1 MFPFEIKFVLSA
13 SKIITAKIAPATL
26 TSKLNKKAVLFLDIN
41 EYKMIYDA
49 KLHNCNGIRLHVNSP
64 SDENS

>member
-49 KLHNCNGIRLHVNSP
+49 K
-64 SDENS
+64 